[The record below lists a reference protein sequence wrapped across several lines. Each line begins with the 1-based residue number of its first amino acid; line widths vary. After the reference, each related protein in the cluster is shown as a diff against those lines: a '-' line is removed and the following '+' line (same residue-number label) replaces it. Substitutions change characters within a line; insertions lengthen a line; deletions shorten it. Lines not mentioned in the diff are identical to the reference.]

1 MSVKDINTTIGTWGV
16 PEKDAESHRLDLI
29 HFFTPREHVFKR
41 ISPEDFIFLA
51 RVYVEFRDEIE
62 DITAFVKRHP
72 NSIHEITEN
81 DVRAA
86 RDTIAVNTVM
96 ES

>member
-1 MSVKDINTTIGTWGV
+1 
-16 PEKDAESHRLDLI
+16 
-29 HFFTPREHVFKR
+29 
-41 ISPEDFIFLA
+41 
-51 RVYVEFRDEIE
+51 
-62 DITAFVKRHP
+62 VKRHP